1 MGKLLL
7 LQETLNQVNDSY
19 FHYEKLPIIKLS
31 KGQDKA
37 KRRAIIF
44 GTYHAKKDE
53 IKIHPVLL
61 QEHLP
66 SFVLEFVIYHEM
78 LHYQDRELLL
88 IRKKGD
94 KVHTKEFRQ
103 REKQF
108 LHYEEAQKILK
119 NILYGKD
126 MHEESTPNTP
136 AENAN
141 SSKNNTKK
149 IVRKVLKGEELENAL
164 TESLQRLDHILIKYN
179 LKEEKIKGAKR
190 GTKKTND
197 ESQLASNE

>member
-7 LQETLNQVNDSY
+7 LQQTLNQVNGSY

-31 KGQDKA
+31 KGQDKS

-78 LHYQDRELLL
+78 LHYQDRDILL

-94 KVHTKEFRQ
+94 RVHTKEFRQ

-108 LHYEEAQKILK
+108 LHCEEAQKILK
-119 NILYGKD
+119 KILYGKD
-126 MHEESTPNTP
+126 MHEESTPNSP

-141 SSKNNTKK
+141 KK
-149 IVRKVLKGEELENAL
+149 IVRKFLKGEALENAL

-190 GTKKTND
+190 GTKKKND
-197 ESQLASNE
+197 ENELASND

>member
-31 KGQDKA
+31 KGQDKS
-37 KRRAIIF
+37 KRRAIVF

-61 QEHLP
+61 QDHLP

-78 LHYQDRELLL
+78 LHYQDRDELL

-119 NILYGKD
+119 KILYGKD
-126 MHEESTPNTP
+126 MHEESTPNILDEKT
-136 AENAN
+136 N
-141 SSKNNTKK
+141 KK
-149 IVRKVLKGEELENAL
+149 IVRKILKGEALENAL
-164 TESLQRLDHILIKYN
+164 AESLQRLDHILIKYN

-190 GTKKTND
+190 GTKKKDD
-197 ESQLASNE
+197 ESQLASDE